1 MMRNKLSGVLIGSGL
16 LILAGLA
23 GSEDLAVYTGQAGR
37 PLWDL
42 VIWALIGCG
51 MLGTGVAGL
60 NREGRCGR

>member
-1 MMRNKLSGVLIGSGL
+1 MRNKLSGILIGGGL

-23 GSEDLAVYTGQAGR
+23 GSEDLAFAAGQAGR

-51 MLGTGVAGL
+51 MLGAGVAGL

>member
-1 MMRNKLSGVLIGSGL
+1 MRNKLSGILIGGGL

-23 GSEDLAVYTGQAGR
+23 GSEDLAFAAGQAGR

-60 NREGRCGR
+60 NKEVGNGR